1 MNERALQAL
10 VKLCASNSYGG
21 DNVEIRISVDKK
33 FYINVPFDIKEG
45 IALRSLCFYEDS
57 IEISAEKTINAIIGK
72 QIVFNAM
79 SKEHR
84 KEVFIYGG
92 DIWA

>member
-1 MNERALQAL
+1 MNERALKAL
-10 VKLCASNSYGG
+10 VKLCATNSYGG
-21 DNVEIRISVDKK
+21 NNIEIRITGDNK

-45 IALRSLCFYEDS
+45 ITLKSPCFPEDS
-57 IEISAEKTINAIIGK
+57 IEISAINTINAIIGK
-72 QIVFNAM
+72 KIVFNAM

-92 DIWA
+92 DL